1 MEDLGKLLGNTLV
14 GEWRSTA
21 DGERHR
27 RGEEREREREV
38 GVKECWKR
46 HRGGQI
52 D

>member
-27 RGEEREREREV
+27 RGEERERERGWCE
-38 GVKECWKR
+38 GVLEKTQ
-46 HRGGQI
+46 GGT